1 MTLIL
6 SNRLQTAGGR
16 RIVIFTQLDYE
27 VEKLIRQMHKLG
39 GGSAVWLTLGVYVGH
54 DQPH

>member
-16 RIVIFTQLDYE
+16 RIVVFTQLDYE

-39 GGSAVWLTLGVYVGH
+39 GGSAVRLTLGVYVGH